1 MSVASFS
8 RLARCTAPRRTC
20 RAAAGAATNVFA
32 ATYALIIKG
41 GRVIDPSED
50 VANCGAKIARRGRS
64 PITGDCNGL
73 ESTWYSNRDR
83 TWCMVSGPSEARA

>member
-1 MSVASFS
+1 MPSV
-8 RLARCTAPRRTC
+8 RRRNVLKLLANLGVAAKAQTVAP
-20 RAAAGAATNVFA
+20 APK
-32 ATYALIIKG
+32 YDLLIKG